1 MSFIR
6 RRLWILL
13 LLPVLLGANE
23 CSESGINADIKDI
36 LGLDTDSPAQVAGA
50 IMLGKA
56 LGDEDEQNA
65 AELGSTL
72 KDFRRADHEQKGENA
87 YVAKN
92 YVTAADE
99 YRQSLQWLDDTPK
112 NAAKK
117 AELQVGLANSLSSEG
132 DTASDP
138 EQARKAYLQSASL
151 YETLATSGQQPA
163 DAMYYDQA
171 ASLYHAG
178 GYGAAC
184 TALKKS
190 KTVPRSTFAT
200 DTFLSDR
207 LRQAGHPCD

>member
-1 MSFIR
+1 MSFVG

-13 LLPVLLGANE
+13 LLPVLLGASE
-23 CSESGINADIKDI
+23 CSESGINADIKDV

-65 AELGSTL
+65 AEMGSTL
-72 KDFRRADHEQKGENA
+72 KDFRRADHEQKGDNA
-87 YVAKN
+87 YTTRN

-99 YRQSLQWLDDTPK
+99 YRQSLQWLDDAPK

-117 AELQVGLANSLSSEG
+117 ADLQIGLANSLVGQG
-132 DTASDP
+132 DTARDP

-151 YETLATSGQQPA
+151 YETLATSGQRPV
-163 DAMYYDQA
+163 DAMYYGQA

-178 GYGAAC
+178 AYDSAC

-190 KTVPRSTFAT
+190 RTAAGS
-200 DTFLSDR
+200 DFLTESLSNKLKLAD
-207 LRQAGHPCD
+207 HPCN

>member
-1 MSFIR
+1 
-6 RRLWILL
+6 L

-65 AELGSTL
+65 AEMGSTL
-72 KDFRRADHEQKGENA
+72 KDFRRADHEQKGDNA
-87 YVAKN
+87 YTTKN

-99 YRQSLQWLDDTPK
+99 YRQSLQWLDDSPK
-112 NAAKK
+112 NVAKK
-117 AELQVGLANSLSSEG
+117 ADLQMGLANSLVGQG
-132 DTASDP
+132 DTARDG

-151 YETLATSGQQPA
+151 YETLATSGQRPP

-178 GYGAAC
+178 AYDAAC
-184 TALKKS
+184 SALKKS
-190 KTVPRSTFAT
+190 RTAAGGS
-200 DTFLSDR
+200 DFLTEGLASK
-207 LRQAGHPCD
+207 LKQADHPCN